1 MFLRTKLTVAGLMLG
16 LATCGAVAL
25 AQQPRINPDTVAPQ
39 ARQSNPVQNAM
50 RRAPILRVLHQ
61 LNLTDAQKQQMR
73 TIFRT
78 SFQTTKPQRQELRPL
93 TRQWR
98 EGTLTAEGLVRANE
112 LHKQLNEARK
122 SMRTQLAGILTPE
135 QKTKLEEIIKTRKAN
150 HGLFTRQG

>member
-25 AQQPRINPDTVAPQ
+25 GQQPRISPDAVAPQ
-39 ARQSNPVQNAM
+39 AKRPSPVQNAM
-50 RRAPILRVLHQ
+50 RRSPILRVLRQ

-78 SFQTTKPQRQELRPL
+78 SFQTTKAQRQELRLL

-98 EGTLTAEGLVRANE
+98 EGTLTAEGLVRAND

-135 QKTKLEEIIKTRKAN
+135 QKTKLDEIIKTRKAN
-150 HGLFTRQG
+150 HGLFKRQG

>member
-1 MFLRTKLTVAGLMLG
+1 MFLRTNLTVAGLMLG

-50 RRAPILRVLHQ
+50 RRSPVLRVLRQ

-78 SFQTTKPQRQELRPL
+78 TFQTTKAQRQELRPL

-98 EGTLTAEGLVRANE
+98 EGTLTAEGLARANE

-135 QKTKLEEIIKTRKAN
+135 QKTKFEEIIKTRKAN
-150 HGLFTRQG
+150 HGLFQRQG

>member
-16 LATCGAVAL
+16 LATCGAVL
-25 AQQPRINPDTVAPQ
+25 AQQPQLTTDAGAPPAGRMAQ
-39 ARQSNPVQNAM
+39 MAKRQRARAG
-50 RRAPILRVLHQ
+50 IFRVLRQ
-61 LNLTDAQKQQMR
+61 LNLSDAQKQQARSIVR
-73 TIFRT
+73 TAKQ
-78 SFQTTKPQRQELRPL
+78 STKAQRQALRPL

-150 HGLFTRQG
+150 HGLFQRQG